1 MGTKIGHYPIT
12 REDGTTVQCG
22 YIISDGDVTWPNDYT
37 NQAGCSLS
45 DPCFILAKG
54 KVTVLGSDANSF
66 NGLIISGN
74 DVELAAA
81 STTVN
86 SDSEAIE
93 KLFEYDKKQAKPVF
107 YNLMQEYFRKSVEAA
122 IGNDGSSSNT
132 NNVSYENWK
141 KNG

>member
-1 MGTKIGHYPIT
+1 M
-12 REDGTTVQCG
+12 
-22 YIISDGDVTWPNDYT
+22 
-37 NQAGCSLS
+37 
-45 DPCFILAKG
+45 
-54 KVTVLGSDANSF
+54 
-66 NGLIISGN
+66 
-74 DVELAAA
+74 ELAAA

-122 IGNDGSSSNT
+122 IGNDGSSSST

>member
-1 MGTKIGHYPIT
+1 MLKNVGHRVVIINGT
-12 REDGTTVQCG
+12 
-22 YIISDGDVTWPNDYT
+22 DVLRLWEKR
-37 NQAGCSLS
+37 A
-45 DPCFILAKG
+45 
-54 KVTVLGSDANSF
+54 
-66 NGLIISGN
+66 
-74 DVELAAA
+74 
-81 STTVN
+81 TTVN